1 MSTGFDSIVYERVG
15 EVARVL
21 LNRPQVI
28 NAFNVQMRDELY
40 QVFQAIKD
48 DSEIKAVILAGAG
61 DRGFCAGADL
71 TEFGTA
77 PSQVI
82 ARQIRWERDL
92 WGLFLELPQ
101 PLVCALHGHVIGSGV
116 EMALLCDL
124 RVAADDAMFSMPEV
138 RLGMIPAAGG
148 TQTMARN
155 IGIPSALDLL
165 LLQGKITAAEAKKIG
180 MVHRVVP
187 REKLEQESLDLAN
200 SLARKDV
207 SLLQA
212 YKTALRRGSELSL
225 SQGLDLEERL
235 NLQSWCRANGS

>member
-1 MSTGFDSIVYERVG
+1 
-15 EVARVL
+15 
-21 LNRPQVI
+21 
-28 NAFNVQMRDELY
+28 
-40 QVFQAIKD
+40 
-48 DSEIKAVILAGAG
+48 
-61 DRGFCAGADL
+61 
-71 TEFGTA
+71 
-77 PSQVI
+77 
-82 ARQIRWERDL
+82 
-92 WGLFLELPQ
+92 
-101 PLVCALHGHVIGSGV
+101 
-116 EMALLCDL
+116 MALLCDL

-165 LLQGKITAAEAKKIG
+165 LLQRKITAVEAKKIG

-207 SLLQA
+207 SLLRA

-235 NLQSWCRANGS
+235 NLQSWYRADGS